1 MRLHGVIE
9 LSVPGER
16 VLRAPNLWDKVKR
29 AFGGEPDL
37 ATGKVKSALE
47 ATAVVEAA
55 RAALRRLGASNAV
68 SLVIDD
74 QVLFQDK
81 EGRPGDLG
89 DLFLA
94 FHENAV
100 VFGGGFSLLRLAVEH
115 EEAGLH
121 LVIEIVARTE
131 YPAGEPAA
139 RIVIGGR
146 ISDFEPR
153 PGEDAEAYRSR
164 VEPLTHD
171 TARIEAH
178 RRQFESFVERV
189 ADAIRGAMPEASVRI
204 RAAEAQVKKPSRRAE
219 PPAPPTSPNYDPYQQ
234 YYRSPLDSVL
244 SFMMWSS
251 LLNMAFRPDYVVI
264 NDAGD
269 HIAQLSD
276 IDHGLDASG
285 YDDAG
290 MADPGDGGDVDGG
303 GDFDGGDFGGGDF
316 GGGDFGGGDFGGG
329 DFGGGDFGGG
339 SF

>member
-121 LVIEIVARTE
+121 LV
-131 YPAGEPAA
+131 
-139 RIVIGGR
+139 
-146 ISDFEPR
+146 
-153 PGEDAEAYRSR
+153 
-164 VEPLTHD
+164 
-171 TARIEAH
+171 
-178 RRQFESFVERV
+178 
-189 ADAIRGAMPEASVRI
+189 
-204 RAAEAQVKKPSRRAE
+204 
-219 PPAPPTSPNYDPYQQ
+219 
-234 YYRSPLDSVL
+234 
-244 SFMMWSS
+244 
-251 LLNMAFRPDYVVI
+251 
-264 NDAGD
+264 
-269 HIAQLSD
+269 
-276 IDHGLDASG
+276 
-285 YDDAG
+285 
-290 MADPGDGGDVDGG
+290 
-303 GDFDGGDFGGGDF
+303 
-316 GGGDFGGGDFGGG
+316 
-329 DFGGGDFGGG
+329 
-339 SF
+339 